1 MKKNNEKG
9 FTLIE
14 LLVVVAI
21 IGILAA
27 VGVVAF
33 NGFLGTSKKNAAT
46 STHKAVV
53 SYMAAEFAKC
63 SLGTTKLTY
72 NKLDGTT
79 QQVDCSGS
87 NGTAA
92 FHTGPMRDHLKAG
105 GFKNPYTQQ
114 LDLASGSGAPVEGQ
128 TIINCASGG
137 RCTIKTMVV
146 DTDTSVTPNVAA
158 VTLEDFVQ
166 KE

>member
-53 SYMAAEFAKC
+53 SYMSAEFAKC
-63 SLGTTKLTY
+63 SLGSTKLKY

-79 QQVDCSGS
+79 QEVDCSGS
-87 NGTAA
+87 SGTVAY
-92 FHTGPMRDHLKAG
+92 HQGPMRDHLKAS

-114 LDLASGSGAPVEGQ
+114 LDLASGAAAPVEGQ
-128 TIINCASGG
+128 TVINCGAGG
-137 RCTIKTMVV
+137 RCTIKTM
-146 DTDTSVTPNVAA
+146 TVAA
-158 VTLEDFVQ
+158 DATASPAVAAIILEDVVI

>member
-1 MKKNNEKG
+1 MIKSNQKG

-33 NGFLGTSKKNAAT
+33 NGFLGNAKKNSAT
-46 STHKAVV
+46 SNHKAVV
-53 SYMAAEFAKC
+53 SYMQAEFTKC
-63 SLGTTKLTY
+63 SLGETELKYLTATGTNTTKTC
-72 NKLDGTT
+72 T
-79 QQVDCSGS
+79 
-87 NGTAA
+87 GTAGA
-92 FHTGPMRDHLKAG
+92 ANNHSPLMAIHLQAS

-114 LDLASGSGAPVEGQ
+114 PDLAASANAPDDGQ
-128 TIINCASGG
+128 TVINCAAAPVCTVSTVITPSGTTANG
-137 RCTIKTMVV
+137 GLLT
-146 DTDTSVTPNVAA
+146 
-158 VTLEDFVQ
+158 DFVT

>member
-33 NGFLGTSKKNAAT
+33 NGFLATSKKNAAT

-63 SLGTTKLTY
+63 SLGSTKLKY

-79 QQVDCSGS
+79 QKDDSSGAS
-87 NGTAA
+87 GTVAY
-92 FHTGPMRDHLKAG
+92 HQGPMRDHLKAS

-114 LDLASGSGAPVEGQ
+114 LDLASGAADPVEGQ
-128 TIINCASGG
+128 TIINCGAGG
-137 RCTIKTMVV
+137 RCGIKTMVV
-146 DTDTSVTPNVAA
+146 AADTSVTPNVAA
-158 VTLEDFVQ
+158 VTLEDFVV